1 MGKCVFLLVLMLLLC
16 GCGGDNP
23 GFTQVELEPMPFP
36 QREGL
41 PEASG
46 GFVLAVGGET
56 VTADEIVVALVE
68 HFRPIAQRSDFE
80 RFKRQVRAQVEQVIT
95 TKISNILLYQEAKRQ
110 AGEDIDEALEKMAEA
125 EVRKFVLSFEGD
137 YAGAEE
143 VLKQRGEDWQS
154 FKESQKK
161 MILSQWYI
169 ASQLP
174 ENEPVTHSELMD
186 YYNKMRDE
194 SFSVPAM
201 IRFRLIDIEAGK
213 LELADANKSSLEQA
227 GELADELMVR
237 LRADEDFGEL
247 AKQYSHGYRREFGG
261 VWKPVQPGSLA
272 EPYDVLAAE
281 AERIEQ
287 GQIAGP
293 VEAGEHVFIMK
304 LEEKRAD
311 GYEPFEKVQS
321 QVEAKIIFDRRKKAV
336 EEIEAKLVQQA
347 SLGERGEFIDFCLK
361 EIYQMSNQWR

>member
-1 MGKCVFLLVLMLLLC
+1 MGKCVFLLVLMPLLC
-16 GCGGDNP
+16 SCGGESERALTED
-23 GFTQVELEPMPFP
+23 GLEQIPFA
-36 QREGL
+36 QRSGL

-110 AGEDIDEALEKMAEA
+110 AGEDIDEALEKAAEA
-125 EVRKFVLSFEGD
+125 EVRKFIVSFEGD
-137 YAGAEE
+137 YARAEE
-143 VLKQRGEDWQS
+143 ALKQMGKDWQS

-174 ENEPVTHSELMD
+174 ENEPVTHSELID

-213 LELADANKSSLEQA
+213 LELADANKNRQEQA
-227 GELADELMVR
+227 RELADELMVR
-237 LRADEDFGEL
+237 LRAGEDFGSL

-261 VWKPVQPGSLA
+261 LWRAVQPGSLA
-272 EPYDVLAAE
+272 EPYDVIAAE
-281 AERIEQ
+281 AERIEP

-293 VEAGEHVFIMK
+293 VEAREHIFIMK
-304 LEEKRAD
+304 LEEKKAD
-311 GYEPFEKVQS
+311 GYEPFEKVQN
-321 QVEAKIIFDRRKKAV
+321 QVEAKIIFDRRKKVV
-336 EEIEAKLVQQA
+336 EELEAKLVQQA
-347 SLGERGEFIDFCLK
+347 ALGERGEFVDFCVE
-361 EIYQMSNQWR
+361 EIYRFLP